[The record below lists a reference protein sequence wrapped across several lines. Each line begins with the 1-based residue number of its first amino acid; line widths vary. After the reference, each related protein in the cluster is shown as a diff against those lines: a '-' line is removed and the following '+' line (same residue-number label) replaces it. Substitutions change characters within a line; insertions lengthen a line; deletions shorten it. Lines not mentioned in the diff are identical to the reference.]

1 MMPSPHPD
9 LSHTARGMRRVALAA
24 LAILSGCSAA
34 PVQPQVPSVPL
45 SAAYPLGGPAPDL
58 P

>member
-1 MMPSPHPD
+1 
-9 LSHTARGMRRVALAA
+9 MRRVALAA